1 MKSSKLSEK
10 SVKSHLGQE
19 VQFSKFGCLEI
30 TTYTTLKS
38 IPSIVRHVTIKYTCQ
53 KLSYLYFLGKWKKKS
68 VIALVFLFS
77 NSRRVL
83 PNYSQLKIFSKPLK
97 TSHSWR
103 ENRRPDIGYLYIPAV
118 WTKSRQGA
126 AAGHTPLTLTAR
138 PFPFTS
144 PHLTT
149 PAAAAL
155 GHNV

>member
-1 MKSSKLSEK
+1 MLPSNIHAKIF
-10 SVKSHLGQE
+10 H
-19 VQFSKFGCLEI
+19 
-30 TTYTTLKS
+30 TYISWKN
-38 IPSIVRHVTIKYTCQ
+38 
-53 KLSYLYFLGKWKKKS
+53 GKKN
-68 VIALVFLFS
+68 VIALVFWFS

-83 PNYSQLKIFSKPLK
+83 PNYSQLKMFSKPLK

-149 PAAAAL
+149 PAAAAAAL